1 MRSRFVGVAVLMAAV
16 GVVLPGSALSNV
28 NLDGATSGALEFDT
42 RVGTVAPTKAQRR
55 QVKRLKASVTWS
67 QFGTPSTLVRHGKF
81 LARGVRGKNP
91 ADAAGWYLNRHKALF
106 GISSLDALAFVSA
119 NRLGDSTGWAV
130 TYRQV
135 FDGLRTSESGTVTV
149 GVVGTRARGW
159 RIVSVSSN
167 LTRDRALSGTA
178 KLSAA
183 AAWATAAKRAGL
195 TRSVANILSRKS
207 VRGYSQFRVAGLPG
221 TQLAKLVAFPTVRSG
236 VVPAYE
242 TIVMNTKEDLGLRS
256 YVDARTGRILARSSI
271 VHNLNQGSSKLKLA
285 AAESYSFSGEIAA
298 TDGAC
303 NISGPFAIGAGN
315 RALDGFVNADNA
327 VNDVAIDLMFNGALV
342 PGTHADTFLTP
353 ERFRYE
359 PAGGVPPGN
368 YSVQVCDFDDAQNTV
383 WAAPRTYQGTLI
395 GDASSAPPVYLAR
408 WKAFASLP
416 PLYTLDADPWNMPN
430 TDTRQTWCWVM
441 APGCDRLAGGA
452 LASRGA
458 WDHDHRTNSATLTTR
473 GNNARSATSYF
484 DVNFPSPPQYSP
496 VSAGRDYS
504 FTWSN
509 DFANRDCNPDPGP
522 TTWDHDAASVNL
534 FVAHNRMHDWAYHL
548 GFTERNWNAQ
558 DYNFGLTERRQEND
572 PVIGNVQSGANV
584 GGRNNAN
591 MFSLPD
597 GISSVTNMYFW
608 QPQASTYYPPCVDG
622 DYDMSV
628 IGHEYGHMI
637 ENRMIGK
644 GNLRAGHHAGAMGE
658 SHGDMF
664 GMEYLFGNGFAGA
677 SGENPYS
684 GGAYDTGNKQRAIR
698 NYGMN
703 FPTSGGIPQP
713 SRQLMINTLNFSDM
727 GFDVTGPT
735 LTSSQQVHANGEI
748 WSKTNFQIR
757 QLLIDKYDDDY
768 PVDDE
773 ELQAECAEGF
783 MPAHRCP
790 GNRRWIQL
798 VFDAMLLA
806 PIGPSM
812 LEERNMMLAADLAR
826 FGGAN
831 QKELW
836 LGFARGGMGVG
847 ATSTNNSLAETDT
860 DPVPDFE
867 PVGTSPATV
876 KFIVKN
882 LDGDPITN
890 ARIFVGHHEARVS
903 PIADTNPATP
913 AAGSP
918 ATVINLDD
926 TAKFAP
932 GQYEF
937 SVQANG
943 YGLVRFSDRFRSR
956 ENETIKIEMAQN
968 WASSASG
975 ATATGDGGDTLPNL
989 IDDTERTIWT
999 TPGDRVGGQIVVA
1012 GKKVTID
1019 LGGTESINVKY
1030 VQVSAMLT
1038 NGLNRFSALRS
1049 FEVWTCDANK
1059 GANCATDAGYTKR
1072 YTSPADAFPGTS
1084 PRPVSPA
1091 LLLRQFDIPDA
1102 KATHVRFVVRSTQC
1116 TGAPSYQGEQDSDPT
1131 AATDCDTATPASSD
1145 PNFAR
1150 AAEFQVFRMRSN
1162 IHD

>member
-1 MRSRFVGVAVLMAAV
+1 MRFKLVGVAGLMAAI
-16 GVVLPGSALSNV
+16 GVLLPGSALSNV
-28 NLDGATSGALEFDT
+28 NLDVAAGAIEFDS

-55 QVKRLKASVTWS
+55 HVKRLKASVTWS
-67 QFGTPSTLVRHGKF
+67 QFGTPATLVRRGKF
-81 LARGVRGKNP
+81 LARGVRGKTAP
-91 ADAAGWYLNRHKALF
+91 DAASWYLRRHKALF
-106 GISSLDALAFVSA
+106 GLRSLDGLAFVSA
-119 NRLGDSTGWAV
+119 NRLGESKGWAV

-135 FDGLRTSESGTVTV
+135 FDGLTASEGGTVTV
-149 GVVGTRARGW
+149 GVVGSRARGW
-159 RIVSVSSN
+159 KIVSVSSS
-167 LTRDRALSGTA
+167 LTRDRALAGTA
-178 KLSAA
+178 KLSAV
-183 AAWATAAKRAGL
+183 AAWATAAKRGGL

-207 VRGYSQFRVAGLPG
+207 VRGYTQFRVAGLQG
-221 TQLAKLVAFPTVRSG
+221 TQLAKLVAFPTVRNG
-236 VVPAYE
+236 VLPAYE
-242 TIVMNTKEDLGLRS
+242 TIVMNVKDSLGMRT
-256 YVDARTGRILARSSI
+256 YVDARSGRILMRSSI
-271 VHNLNQGSSKLKLA
+271 LHNLNGGSSSLKLA
-285 AAESYSFSGEIAA
+285 AVTYTFSGAVPNGN
-298 TDGAC
+298 DGAC
-303 NISGPFAIGAGN
+303 DVDKGPFAVGAGV
-315 RALDGFVNADNA
+315 RALDGFAAATDPT
-327 VNDVAIDLMFNGALV
+327 NDMVLNLVKDGTVVVA
-342 PGTHADTFLTP
+342 ADTLNSP
-353 ERFRYE
+353 EQFHYE
-359 PAGGVPPGN
+359 PAGGVPTGD
-368 YSVQVCDFDDAQNTV
+368 YFIRVCDFDNPGAGGG
-383 WAAPRTYQGTLI
+383 WAEPRTYNGTLAL
-395 GDASSAPPVYLAR
+395 DDSPPPPAFLAR
-408 WKAFASLP
+408 WKAFPNLP
-416 PLYTLDADPWNMPN
+416 PLYTLDQDPWNLPS

-441 APGCDRLAGGA
+441 ATGCDRLAGGA
-452 LASRGA
+452 LTPRGSWD
-458 WDHDHRTNSATLTTR
+458 WDHKTNSPTLTTR

-484 DVNFPSPPQYSP
+484 DDSFPSPPQYAP

-504 FTWSN
+504 YVWSN
-509 DFANRDCNPDPGP
+509 DWANRDCNPDPGP
-522 TTWDHDAASVNL
+522 TTWDHDASTVNL

-558 DYNFGLTERRQEND
+558 DYNFGMTERRQEND
-572 PVIGNVQSGANV
+572 PLVGNVQSGAMLAGV
-584 GGRNNAN
+584 RNNAN
-591 MFSLPD
+591 MFTLPD
-597 GISSVTNMYFW
+597 GFSSITNMYFW
-608 QPQASTYYPPCVDG
+608 QPQAATYYPPCVDG
-622 DYDMSV
+622 DYDMAV

-644 GNLRAGHHAGAMGE
+644 GTARAGHHAGAMGE

-664 GMEYLFGNGFAGA
+664 GMEYSFGNGFAGL

-684 GGAYDTGNKQRAIR
+684 AGAYDTGNRSRASR

-703 FPTSGGIPQP
+703 FPSSGGIPEP
-713 SRQLMINTLNFSDM
+713 SKQLTINTLNFSDM
-727 GFDVTGPT
+727 GFDVTGPS
-735 LTSSQQVHANGEI
+735 LTSSNQVHANGEI
-748 WSKTNFQIR
+748 WSKTNFGIR

-773 ELQAECAEGF
+773 ELQAECAEGYV
-783 MPAHRCP
+783 PAHRCP

-806 PIGPSM
+806 PVNPSM
-812 LEERNMMLAADLAR
+812 LQERDMMLAADLAR

-836 LGFARGGMGVG
+836 LGFARGGMGIG
-847 ATSTNNSLAETDT
+847 ATSSNNSLNESDT

-876 KFIVKN
+876 KFIVRN

-890 ARIFVGHHEARVS
+890 ARIFVGHHEARAS

-913 AAGSP
+913 AAGSAP
-918 ATVINLDD
+918 TVINLDD

-943 YGLVRFSDRFRSR
+943 YGLVRFSDRFRSG

-975 ATATGDGGDTLPNL
+975 ATATGDGGATLPNL

-999 TPGDRVGGQIVVA
+999 TPGDRVGGQIVVN
-1012 GKKVTID
+1012 GKQVTID

-1038 NGLNRFSALRS
+1038 SGLNRFSALRQ

-1059 GANCATDAGYTKR
+1059 GADCATDAGYSKR
-1072 YTSPADAFPGTS
+1072 YTSPADAFPANS
-1084 PRPVSPA
+1084 PRPVSPH
-1091 LLLRQFDIPDA
+1091 LLLRQFNIPDT

-1116 TGAPSYQGEQDSDPT
+1116 TGGPAFQGEQDSDP
-1131 AATDCDTATPASSD
+1131 ANATDCDTAPPFASD

-1150 AAEFQVFRMRSN
+1150 AAEFQVFRMNSN
-1162 IHD
+1162 IDD